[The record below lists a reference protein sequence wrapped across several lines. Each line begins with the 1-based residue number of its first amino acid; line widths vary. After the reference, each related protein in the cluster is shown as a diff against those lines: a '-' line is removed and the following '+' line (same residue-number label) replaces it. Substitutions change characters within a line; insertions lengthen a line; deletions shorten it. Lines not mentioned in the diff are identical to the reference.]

1 MTHVV
6 DFPGLGIECT
16 VNEVAFSIGSF
27 QVRWYGILIALGF
40 LLGVGY
46 AFWASKKMNVDSDRL
61 FDAVLV
67 GLVGAIVCARLYY
80 CVFYDGD
87 KYWSN
92 PIKIFDIREGGLAIY
107 GGIIGALVF
116 GGLMA
121 KLRKL
126 KVAAVLDV
134 TSLGFLIG
142 QAIGRWG
149 NFVNQEAFGT
159 ATDLPWGMVSDNTQ
173 AVVGSSP
180 VHPCFLYESLLCVA
194 GFVLLHFFNLYLR
207 RYDGQTF
214 LLYIVWYGAC
224 RFFIEG
230 LRTDSLIIPG
240 TSLRVSQVLAGA
252 CVVVGLIL
260 LFLLRHKTS
269 LTGCGS
275 RKVMEAV
282 GLVEPVVD
290 PELEKSTIFGDLPP
304 EELDEI
310 FPNRKKE
317 KEAKEAE
324 LAETEEPA
332 EAEEPAETEEPAG
345 AGEEPEAPQEDAP
358 QPAEEEDQEAP
369 AQPEPKE

>member
-159 ATDLPWGMVSDNTQ
+159 ATGLPWGMVSDNTQ

-180 VHPCFLYESLLCVA
+180 VHPW
-194 GFVLLHFFNLYLR
+194 VL
-207 RYDGQTF
+207 
-214 LLYIVWYGAC
+214 
-224 RFFIEG
+224 
-230 LRTDSLIIPG
+230 
-240 TSLRVSQVLAGA
+240 
-252 CVVVGLIL
+252 
-260 LFLLRHKTS
+260 
-269 LTGCGS
+269 
-275 RKVMEAV
+275 
-282 GLVEPVVD
+282 
-290 PELEKSTIFGDLPP
+290 
-304 EELDEI
+304 
-310 FPNRKKE
+310 
-317 KEAKEAE
+317 
-324 LAETEEPA
+324 
-332 EAEEPAETEEPAG
+332 
-345 AGEEPEAPQEDAP
+345 
-358 QPAEEEDQEAP
+358 
-369 AQPEPKE
+369 

>member
-1 MTHVV
+1 
-6 DFPGLGIECT
+6 
-16 VNEVAFSIGSF
+16 
-27 QVRWYGILIALGF
+27 
-40 LLGVGY
+40 
-46 AFWASKKMNVDSDRL
+46 
-61 FDAVLV
+61 
-67 GLVGAIVCARLYY
+67 
-80 CVFYDGD
+80 
-87 KYWSN
+87 
-92 PIKIFDIREGGLAIY
+92 
-107 GGIIGALVF
+107 
-116 GGLMA
+116 
-121 KLRKL
+121 
-126 KVAAVLDV
+126 
-134 TSLGFLIG
+134 
-142 QAIGRWG
+142 
-149 NFVNQEAFGT
+149 
-159 ATDLPWGMVSDNTQ
+159 MVSDNTQ

-252 CVVVGLIL
+252 CVVVGLVL

-317 KEAKEAE
+317 KEANEAE
-324 LAETEEPA
+324 LAETEEPT
-332 EAEEPAETEEPAG
+332 ETDEPAG

-358 QPAEEEDQEAP
+358 QPAENEDQEAP